1 MHVCL
6 CDRQPVIYFVLIPR
20 GRLSYCEAVLASR
33 DPEINVI
40 YYTALTVSMCVR
52 VSMHLC
58 VIIACFIVRI
68 TTIDLNRE
76 RDTEKRMRQVRK
88 TAKQSERQAE
98 KPVVSVLLYLNV
110 NHPITG

>member
-1 MHVCL
+1 MCVC
-6 CDRQPVIYFVLIPR
+6 VIYFVLIPR

-40 YYTALTVSMCVR
+40 YYTALTVSMCVC
-52 VSMHLC
+52 MHLC